1 MDESTSMP
9 VNDTPAPVT
18 EKGLAFKGLWRVF
31 YEPTA
36 FFAKM
41 KDNPKILWAWIMS
54 TLLIVAFMYGASD
67 IIAQIQLDTAR
78 AQGQNIPDNIP
89 MAYIKIPIIIF
100 SALAF
105 GILPLIYAGIAMFWG
120 NFVFG
125 GLVRYKQ
132 LLCVSVYALLIY
144 SFGSLLHLPLVLA
157 KQSMTVTFSPG
168 VLVADQGMQSLAFVA
183 LSKFGVFNIWEYFA
197 FSIGVGVM
205 YGFKNKNGYIIGLLT
220 LGLISALHVLSTW
233 IGAGMSAQIGG

>member
-1 MDESTSMP
+1 MEDPATMPATESHLPEAGQSLM
-9 VNDTPAPVT
+9 
-18 EKGLAFKGLWRVF
+18 GLWQVF

-36 FFAKM
+36 FFTKM
-41 KDNPKILWAWIMS
+41 KDNPKIMWAWIMS
-54 TLLIVAFMYGASD
+54 TLLIIVFMAGAAD
-67 IIAQIQLDTAR
+67 IIAQIQLDAAR

-89 MAYIKIPIIIF
+89 MAYVKIPIIIF
-100 SALAF
+100 SGLAF

-120 NFVFG
+120 NFVFAG
-125 GLVRYKQ
+125 QVRFKQ

-157 KQSMTVTFSPG
+157 KESMTVTFSPG